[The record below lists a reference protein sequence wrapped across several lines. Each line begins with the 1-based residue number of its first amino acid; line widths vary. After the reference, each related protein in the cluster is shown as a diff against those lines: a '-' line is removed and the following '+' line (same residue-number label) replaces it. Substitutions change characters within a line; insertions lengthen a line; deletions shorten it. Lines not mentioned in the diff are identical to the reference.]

1 MNKLKT
7 LLKRGD
13 TILEVTFAISVFSLV
28 SVLSL
33 QLMDRDVAIVQGAL
47 ESEMAR
53 NEIDAQ
59 AEALRFI
66 QNSYASERELSSSKR
81 EYEKLWLKL
90 SRSQNTVIDGQ
101 SGSGIANEPSSV
113 SEYFSE
119 TCSKYYDQN
128 NRTNPLHN
136 IFEDRAFVINTRNL
150 NPNDINGTIIQS
162 RAGGNNNT
170 DVFKNSTLY
179 PRIVYSGGSSPDLT
193 TDDTNLS
200 EEADNP
206 TYQNQSVTSRAYDK
220 VVRAEG
226 IWVISS
232 RARTVGSTDASPE
245 FYDFHIRTCW
255 FAPGHERPSTIGT
268 TIRLYNPEYIEA
280 QR

>member
-1 MNKLKT
+1 M
-7 LLKRGD
+7 
-13 TILEVTFAISVFSLV
+13 
-28 SVLSL
+28 
-33 QLMDRDVAIVQGAL
+33 
-47 ESEMAR
+47 
-53 NEIDAQ
+53 
-59 AEALRFI
+59 
-66 QNSYASERELSSSKR
+66 
-81 EYEKLWLKL
+81 
-90 SRSQNTVIDGQ
+90 IDGQ

-232 RARTVGSTDASPE
+232 RARTIGSTDASPE